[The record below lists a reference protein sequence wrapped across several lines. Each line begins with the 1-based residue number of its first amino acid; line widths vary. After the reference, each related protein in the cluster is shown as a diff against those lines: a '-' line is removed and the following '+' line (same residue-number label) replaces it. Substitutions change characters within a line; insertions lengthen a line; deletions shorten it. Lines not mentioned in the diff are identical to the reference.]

1 MNKRKRTGRIA
12 LALLISGIVFL
23 TNTIAMLLT
32 IVAIYGLARLG
43 VIETTGGQVGLP
55 ELLRFFFYTS
65 LVIGFLLASLTGKII
80 LKPIKRII
88 DQLDRLASGDFKTR
102 LHFGKPI
109 ADHPTFKQVEKSF
122 NRAAEELDYTE
133 MLRSDFI
140 NNFSHEFKT
149 PIVSIAGF
157 AKLLRRGNL
166 TDEQK
171 EEYLEVIEE
180 ESLRL
185 SAMANN
191 VLNLTLVENQTIL
204 TEVTR
209 FNLSEQ
215 IRGAVLLLAEKWT
228 PKNLYMD
235 MQFGEHMICAN
246 EELLKQVWINLLDNA
261 IKFSDPNG
269 TVSVDISDGSEC
281 LSISVSNHGKDIP
294 KDRIAHIFN
303 KFYQADESHSSEG
316 TGIGLAVVK
325 KVCELHGGAVSA
337 KSESG
342 TTTFTVVLPKQQNM

>member
-133 MLRSDFI
+133 MLILSTTSLMNLRHRSFLSQALQSFCVAETLRT
-140 NNFSHEFKT
+140 NKKKNTLKSLKRNRF
-149 PIVSIAGF
+149 GF
-157 AKLLRRGNL
+157 LPW
-166 TDEQK
+166 
-171 EEYLEVIEE
+171 
-180 ESLRL
+180 
-185 SAMANN
+185 
-191 VLNLTLVENQTIL
+191 QTM
-204 TEVTR
+204 
-209 FNLSEQ
+209 
-215 IRGAVLLLAEKWT
+215 
-228 PKNLYMD
+228 Y
-235 MQFGEHMICAN
+235 
-246 EELLKQVWINLLDNA
+246 
-261 IKFSDPNG
+261 
-269 TVSVDISDGSEC
+269 
-281 LSISVSNHGKDIP
+281 
-294 KDRIAHIFN
+294 
-303 KFYQADESHSSEG
+303 
-316 TGIGLAVVK
+316 
-325 KVCELHGGAVSA
+325 
-337 KSESG
+337 
-342 TTTFTVVLPKQQNM
+342 

>member
-1 MNKRKRTGRIA
+1 
-12 LALLISGIVFL
+12 
-23 TNTIAMLLT
+23 
-32 IVAIYGLARLG
+32 
-43 VIETTGGQVGLP
+43 
-55 ELLRFFFYTS
+55 
-65 LVIGFLLASLTGKII
+65 
-80 LKPIKRII
+80 
-88 DQLDRLASGDFKTR
+88 
-102 LHFGKPI
+102 
-109 ADHPTFKQVEKSF
+109 
-122 NRAAEELDYTE
+122 

-191 VLNLTLVENQTIL
+191 VLNLTRVENQTIL

-246 EELLKQVWINLLDNA
+246 VELLKQVWINLLDNA

-316 TGIGLAVVK
+316 NGIGLAVVK

>member
-1 MNKRKRTGRIA
+1 
-12 LALLISGIVFL
+12 
-23 TNTIAMLLT
+23 
-32 IVAIYGLARLG
+32 
-43 VIETTGGQVGLP
+43 
-55 ELLRFFFYTS
+55 
-65 LVIGFLLASLTGKII
+65 
-80 LKPIKRII
+80 
-88 DQLDRLASGDFKTR
+88 
-102 LHFGKPI
+102 
-109 ADHPTFKQVEKSF
+109 
-122 NRAAEELDYTE
+122 

-191 VLNLTLVENQTIL
+191 VLNLTRVENQTIL

-261 IKFSDPNG
+261 IKFRIR
-269 TVSVDISDGSEC
+269 TARY
-281 LSISVSNHGKDIP
+281 LSIFP
-294 KDRIAHIFN
+294 
-303 KFYQADESHSSEG
+303 
-316 TGIGLAVVK
+316 TGANAFQSLFPTT
-325 KVCELHGGAVSA
+325 A
-337 KSESG
+337 KTSQR
-342 TTTFTVVLPKQQNM
+342 TVLPISSISSIRRMSHIRRKETALVLPS

>member
-149 PIVSIAGF
+149 PIHSIKGMAEYLLHNEIPREEEKEYLNVMAKEAGRL
-157 AKLLRRGNL
+157 AQLSQNTLLLSKLEHMEVFRK
-166 TDEQK
+166 K
-171 EEYLEVIEE
+171 EEF
-180 ESLRL
+180 RL
-185 SAMANN
+185 DS
-191 VLNLTLVENQTIL
+191 
-204 TEVTR
+204 
-209 FNLSEQ
+209 Q
-215 IRGAVLLLAEKWT
+215 IRDCAILLLPSFEEKNILLEAELPEMKF
-228 PKNLYMD
+228 Y
-235 MQFGEHMICAN
+235 GS
-246 EELLKQVWINLLDNA
+246 EEFMKEVWVNLLDNA
-261 IKFSDPNG
+261 RKYSPEG
-269 TVSVDISDGSEC
+269 TRVFIEGKVTEKDLWITVRDEGQGMDEQTKLHLFERYYQGDDSHETSGFGLG
-281 LSISVSNHGKDIP
+281 LSIVKRIVELSGGSIRVESRAGK
-294 KDRIAHIFN
+294 
-303 KFYQADESHSSEG
+303 G
-316 TGIGLAVVK
+316 TSFFVYL
-325 KVCELHGGAVSA
+325 
-337 KSESG
+337 
-342 TTTFTVVLPKQQNM
+342 